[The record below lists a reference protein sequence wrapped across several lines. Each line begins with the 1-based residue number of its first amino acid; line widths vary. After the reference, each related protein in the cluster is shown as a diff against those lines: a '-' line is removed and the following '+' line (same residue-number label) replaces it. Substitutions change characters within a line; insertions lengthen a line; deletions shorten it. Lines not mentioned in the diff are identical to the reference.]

1 MNQSP
6 VNWFDLLVLITIM
19 LGIRQGRKNGMS
31 VEMMITIQ
39 WIAIV
44 AIGAALYRPLG
55 DFLALSS
62 PITHLWSYIIT
73 YVVLAIVVKG
83 IFALLKK
90 SVGGKMAGS
99 DVFGRG
105 EFYLGMCAGAVRF
118 LCMLLFGLALLNA
131 PMYSAQQ
138 VAANRAYQ
146 IQNFDSQFFPGLADV
161 QMQVFKESCLGSL
174 LKKQAEFVL
183 IASTKP
189 EAPKGV
195 ERRKDA
201 GY

>member
-31 VEMMITIQ
+31 VEMMAMFQ

-55 DFLALSS
+55 DYLSLIS

-73 YVVLAIVVKG
+73 YVILAIIVKS
-83 IFALLKK
+83 IFSLIKK

-99 DVFGRG
+99 DVFGRA
-105 EFYLGMCAGAVRF
+105 EFYLGMGAGAVRF
-118 LCMLLFGLALLNA
+118 LCILLFALALLNA

-146 IQNFDSQFFPGLADV
+146 IQNFDNNLFPGLADV
-161 QMQVFKESCLGSL
+161 QMQIFKESFLGGL

-189 EAPKGV
+189 EQGKGLD
-195 ERRKDA
+195 RRKDNLP
-201 GY
+201 